1 MRVLKQTIHLRTKK
15 KGTEISNETGGKKF
29 MKRDDESYMI
39 PNITDESSRIP
50 CEKMKST
57 AIQNKH
63 TQTNKKHG
71 SKYVERYTI
80 F

>member
-1 MRVLKQTIHLRTKK
+1 
-15 KGTEISNETGGKKF
+15 

-63 TQTNKKHG
+63 TQTKKTHG
-71 SKYVERYTI
+71 SKYVEQHTI